1 MKRIFLIVI
10 TSLVVVSLFV
20 IGKYQFFDIAM
31 AHSNYGMRAICN
43 EKEISTLYIGS
54 SMFRQGINVAE
65 IEPSAYLLAYN
76 GNQPVAEELCL
87 KYMLEKGANIKR
99 LVVDMYPYSA
109 ADTPSISDSRT
120 FQDGDM
126 RFTFCVYDALHD
138 SKDFSYLLK
147 MLLNGNNELF
157 VTWPATHG
165 MVDSRYYRGSSTASR
180 EGLTNEKLD
189 AVELEFEG
197 RNTLQPLQMDALDR
211 IIQLCA
217 QKDVDVVFVETPK
230 YYRVHADVAYNS
242 MMEDYYDFLKERNV
256 KTILCDKTV
265 DNLDIDTE
273 NHNYIAYNFD
283 NDDASNFSDLIH
295 MSSKGRD
302 EFSKQLGKLIVNPNY
317 E

>member
-10 TSLVVVSLFV
+10 TSLVVVTLFV

-43 EKEISTLYIGS
+43 EKEISSLYIGS

-109 ADTPSISDSRT
+109 ADSPSISDSRT

-126 RFTFCVYDALHD
+126 KFTFGVYDALSD
-138 SKDFSYLLK
+138 TKDYSYLLK
-147 MLLNGNNELF
+147 MLLNGNNESF

-165 MVDSRYYRGSSTASR
+165 MIDSRYYRGSSTAILV
-180 EGLTNEKLD
+180 GKTNEKLD
-189 AVELEFEG
+189 KAELKFWG
-197 RNTLQPLQMDALDR
+197 RDTLQPLQMDALDR
-211 IIQLCA
+211 IIQLCE
-217 QKDVDVVFVETPK
+217 QKDIEVVFVETPK
-230 YYRVHADVAYNS
+230 YYRVYADKAYIS
-242 MMEDYYDFLKERNV
+242 MMKDYYDFLKERNV
-256 KTILCDKTV
+256 KTILCDKIV
-265 DNLDIDTE
+265 DALCLGSESRNLVTYSFA
-273 NHNYIAYNFD
+273 NS
-283 NDDASNFSDLIH
+283 DASNYQDLIH
-295 MSSKGRD
+295 LSGKGRD
-302 EFSKQLGKLIVNPNY
+302 EFSTQLGMLLK
-317 E
+317 EEDS

>member
-1 MKRIFLIVI
+1 MI

-20 IGKYQFFDIAM
+20 IGKYQFFNIAM

-43 EKEISTLYIGS
+43 EKEISSLYIGS

-65 IEPSAYLLAYN
+65 IESSAYLLSNN

-99 LVVDMYPYSA
+99 LIVDMYPYSA
-109 ADTPSISDSRT
+109 ADNPSISDSRT

-126 RFTFCVYDALHD
+126 KFTFGVYDALSD

-147 MLLNGNNELF
+147 MLLNGNNEVF
-157 VTWPATHG
+157 VTWAVTHG
-165 MVDSRYYRGSSTASR
+165 KVDSRYYRGSSTASR
-180 EGLTNEKLD
+180 DGLTNEKLD
-189 AVELEFEG
+189 AVELKFEG
-197 RNTLQPLQMDALDR
+197 RDTLQPLQMDALDR
-211 IIQLCA
+211 IIQLCE
-217 QKDVDVVFVETPK
+217 QKDIDVVFVETPK
-230 YYRVHADVAYNS
+230 YYRVHTDVAYNS
-242 MMEDYYDFLKERNV
+242 MMKDYYEFLKERDV
-256 KTILCDKTV
+256 KTILCDKTLE
-265 DNLDIDTE
+265 NLCLGSE
-273 NHNYIAYNFD
+273 HHKYVAYSFD
-283 NDDASNFSDLIH
+283 NNDASNFSDLIH